1 MAMFSVP
8 SSNRSSFDILS
19 TMSFQDVPHAPFPT
33 TGLSAE
39 DNPLLMGS
47 LMMYPNYDE
56 PGRKQPAG
64 NSKDKENSTGSGQ
77 QKQKSVSTRVNL
89 HKKGGRD
96 TGAVSMSNETK
107 KRGRPRVDCPD
118 RTAAERRRT
127 QIRLAQR
134 AYRMRKETAISSLTQ
149 RVTELEANMQ
159 EMREAFLAFN
169 DEAVKSGALSAYP
182 RLAQQLERTTRRVM
196 SLTPEISE
204 GGKSPTSDLDELPA
218 PTTATENASCIILN
232 NPTDTYASDESC
244 QNVPDKLGY
253 FNTEPLPL
261 KDGDDLL
268 YMNTIPTD
276 TTQFYGP
283 TTNDAITSINI
294 PSVSIPA
301 FEGTGLSNCP
311 IPSPCSSGGYLFSRD
326 LPITYSHQESSFAR
340 RLHRRSLEYGY
351 ALLTNPG
358 TRPERLTHKFR
369 LTFYLTMRSHLHNS
383 FTTLLQRTANE
394 PLEFVEKPHFCL
406 GGAGMHYPRRDGLGN
421 NMFPPNMQSLDRV
434 LGTLLSQ
441 MGESEKFSTVQE
453 FIEKMGLGGTWFDC
467 HDVEGYLKTKGIH
480 LGSLSTFIEIPSSLV
495 ANSRKLLAS
504 NKLTQPLRSQPNA
517 QNATSSIE
525 ASYPPLKHSSDYLGP
540 SSSSSNMRPL
550 GLDSQFLPPTP
561 AIDQTVNIST
571 VTHRPRTV
579 ILDVEKFTTQL
590 ASRSTCLG
598 RAPGFRKQDVHAA
611 INASI
616 CTPHS

>member
-8 SSNRSSFDILS
+8 SSNRSFDILS
-19 TMSFQDVPHAPFPT
+19 TMSFQDVPHAPIPT

-39 DNPLLMGS
+39 DNTLLMGG

-56 PGRKQPAG
+56 PGRKQLVG
-64 NSKDKENSTGSGQ
+64 DSKDKENSTSTGQ
-77 QKQKSVSTRVNL
+77 QKQKSVSTRVNI
-89 HKKGGRD
+89 HKKGGRE

-169 DEAVKSGALSAYP
+169 DEAVRSGALSAYP

-196 SLTPEISE
+196 SLTPEVSE

-218 PTTATENASCIILN
+218 PTTAAENASCVILS

-244 QNVPDKLGY
+244 QNVHDKLGY
-253 FNTEPLPL
+253 FNAEPLPL
-261 KDGDDLL
+261 KDGNNLL
-268 YMNTIPTD
+268 YMSTIPTD

-301 FEGTGLSNCP
+301 FEGTGLSYCP
-311 IPSPCSSGGYLFSRD
+311 LPSPCSSGGYLFSRD

-383 FTTLLQRTANE
+383 FTTLLRRTANE
-394 PLEFVEKPHFCL
+394 PLEFIEKPHFCL

-421 NMFPPNMQSLDRV
+421 SMFPPNMQSLDRV

-441 MGESEKFSTVQE
+441 MGENEQFSTVQE

-504 NKLTQPLRSQPNA
+504 NKLAHPPRSQPNV
-517 QNATSSIE
+517 QVATSSIE
-525 ASYPPLKHSSDYLGP
+525 TSYSPLKHRSNYNSP
-540 SSSSSNMRPL
+540 SSSSSIMRPL

-561 AIDQTVNIST
+561 AIDQTVNFST

-579 ILDVEKFTTQL
+579 ILDVEKFTTREL
-590 ASRSTCLG
+590 NSYLLSSADLIF
-598 RAPGFRKQDVHAA
+598 ALFRVF
-611 INASI
+611 
-616 CTPHS
+616 T